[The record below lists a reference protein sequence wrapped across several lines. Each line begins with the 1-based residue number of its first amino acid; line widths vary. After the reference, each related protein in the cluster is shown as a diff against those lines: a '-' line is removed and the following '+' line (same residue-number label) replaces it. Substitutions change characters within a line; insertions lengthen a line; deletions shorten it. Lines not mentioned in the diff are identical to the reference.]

1 MSWAN
6 AMLSSG
12 TRNLAR
18 LLGGWAVALGVT
30 AFAMINLDEIR
41 SALGLKLD
49 AQDFGVAAIDKS
61 AEPEVRT
68 VIQYVEREPPE
79 QKDDRRRPR
88 TSKRGPSD
96 LFSVSVALPRGPG
109 GHFHADAQIN
119 GRSTPVLVDTGATLV
134 ALSYEDARAAGIH
147 VRPDEFRYVSQTANG
162 QARFARVTLD
172 QVRIGNVAVHNVA
185 AAVSQPGK
193 LGTTLLGMSF
203 LGQLRMEMKNGLLV
217 LEQ

>member
-1 MSWAN
+1 
-6 AMLSSG
+6 MLSSG
-12 TRNLAR
+12 TRTLAK
-18 LLGGWAVALGVT
+18 LLGGWALALGVT
-30 AFAMINLDEIR
+30 AFAMTHLEEIR
-41 SALGLKLD
+41 STLGLKLD
-49 AQDFGVAAIDKS
+49 AQDFGVAAIDKTG
-61 AEPEVRT
+61 EPEVRT
-68 VIQYVEREPPE
+68 VIQYVEREPSE
-79 QKDDRRRPR
+79 RDGDRRRPR
-88 TSKRGPSD
+88 ASKRGPSD
-96 LFSVSVALPRGPG
+96 LFSPSVALPRGPG
-109 GHFHADAQIN
+109 GHYHADAQIN
-119 GRSTPVLVDTGATLV
+119 GRSIPVMVDTGATLV
-134 ALSYEDARAAGIH
+134 ALSYEDAQAAGIH